1 MRTLRT
7 NANGHKRR
15 AMLSRLEPLHDEF
28 DYQLGLRDELEQEQF
43 DSQRERIGRLI
54 YRSRARMIAMEE
66 ILWLYPHDTLKA
78 IEEIDK
84 KYPANMLPHTHPRRL
99 RIMYHDDTT
108 RTVGTRR

>member
-1 MRTLRT
+1 
-7 NANGHKRR
+7 
-15 AMLSRLEPLHDEF
+15 MLHRLEPLHDEF
-28 DYQLGLRDELEQEQF
+28 DYQLGLHDELKQEQF
-43 DSQRERIGRLI
+43 DSQRERIRRMI

-78 IEEIDK
+78 LEEIDK